1 MNQLSTT
8 ENQFYEV
15 ESFEELVSTTY
26 TGNINAI
33 CWKRELAGDFS
44 EIVAKVV
51 TKENI
56 VEMDEEDLYALELSE
71 EGQVAREILVS
82 DLSLLREHGASPIL
96 NLIKCYDSDGTFPYF
111 STDVYSFHVDRSPV
125 PTDTFLCTYYGDTSE
140 ILPNAQAQQK
150 VLVPEIREQLKKQYG
165 GPEEGFENYLKEN
178 FFDLHYQAKP
188 GAQPISLGLGQLW
201 KLAVEHPNMEVPP
214 CVHRA
219 PKENNGT
226 SRLLLIC

>member
-1 MNQLSTT
+1 MNQLSLG

-15 ESFEELVSTTY
+15 ESFEELVSAPY
-26 TGNINAI
+26 TGIINAI
-33 CWKRELAGDFS
+33 CWKRELRGDFS
-44 EIVAKVV
+44 EIVRKVI

-56 VEMDEEDLYALELSE
+56 LELDEEDLYALELSE
-71 EGQVAREILVS
+71 QGQVAREILVS

-96 NLIKCYDSDGTFPYF
+96 NLIKCYDRDETNPYF
-111 STDVYSFHVDRSPV
+111 ATDVYSFHVDRSPV
-125 PTDTFLCTYYGDTSE
+125 ATDTFLCTYYGDTSE

-150 VLVPEIREQLKKQYG
+150 VLIPEIRDSLKKQYNG
-165 GPEEGFENYLKEN
+165 TEEGFGNYLKEN

-188 GAQPISLGLGQLW
+188 EGAPISMGLGHIW
-201 KLAVEHPNMEVPP
+201 KLAVDHPGMEVLP

-219 PKENNGT
+219 PKEQNGK